1 MKINDKNSTMNQ
13 RRLFL
18 FLLSICL
25 SKASFS
31 QTIKEPVDYV
41 DPFMGTSNSRW
52 MLGPYATMPY
62 GMVQLGPDNQGADQ
76 GYNWMAGYEYA
87 INSVDGFSH
96 LHAWT
101 MAGLRIMPATADL
114 VYQNRPTDA
123 PYKGANAGYH
133 SRILKET
140 EKAAPGYY
148 SVYLYDHEVQ
158 AEMAVTTRCGL
169 QRYTFPEKKESRI
182 LIDLQFPAE
191 YNFNV
196 TDARITKVSD
206 TEIEGYATSSTA
218 GFNDYKLCF
227 VLQFSKPFQSMNTWV
242 DNSLKRN
249 NNQVTG
255 KGDIGAFV
263 SYSTVKDEQIY
274 VRSGI
279 SLVSIEQAR
288 LNLQTEMMPFGWNID
303 AVKKNAR
310 DTWNQLLSGIRVEG
324 GTEEDKVKFYTN
336 LYRVFAAKQTWND
349 VNGKYL
355 DAAEKEQMLKYCKN
369 IYGGDAFWNTFW
381 NSNAVLSLVAPDI
394 MENWVGTQLEMYEHT
409 GWTSKGPA
417 GIEYSGIMEGSHE
430 IALMVA
436 AFQKGIIKDKAT
448 AEKIFEAAKFMMT
461 HEGVD
466 IYGGAAGNP
475 QLNEYIRYGYVP
487 YNRGKTN
494 KTLDYA
500 FDDYCVAQMAKA
512 LDKKEDYHYFTRR
525 SMNYKNVF
533 HPGLKY
539 VVPKHENG
547 EWKPDYDEF
556 SNYSFVEGNGWEYS
570 FYIPHDV
577 NGLVKL
583 MGKDLFAHR
592 LTDGFEKSVA
602 YKFAAHALDR
612 TTGERA
618 EFYINQGNEINMQ
631 APFLFNYCDKPW
643 LTQKWSRAILDS
655 YYGSTAYAAW
665 EGDEDEGQM
674 GAWFVM
680 SAIGLFEMRGGTET
694 RPELDLTS
702 PLFNKI
708 TIRLDNRYFKGKTFV
723 IEAHNNSK
731 DNIYIQS
738 ATLNG
743 KPLHGTRLFF
753 DQVSAGGKLVLEMGP
768 TPATRNKNIL

>member
-1 MKINDKNSTMNQ
+1 MKLIK
-13 RRLFL
+13 LFT
-18 FLLSICL
+18 FFWTLSL
-25 SKASFS
+25 SSLSFS

-62 GMVQLGPDNQGADQ
+62 GMIQLGPDNQGSDQ

-87 INSVDGFSH
+87 INSVAGFSH

-101 MAGLRIMPATADL
+101 MAGLRIMPTTADL
-114 VYQNRPTDA
+114 VYKNQPTDA

-140 EKAAPGYY
+140 EKASPGFY

-158 AEMAVTTRCGL
+158 ADIAVTTRCGL

-182 LIDLQFPAE
+182 MIDLLFPAE
-191 YNFNV
+191 YNFDVNE
-196 TDARITKVSD
+196 ARITKISD
-206 TEIEGYATSSTA
+206 TEIEGYAVSSTA

-227 VLQFSKPFQSMNTWV
+227 VLQFDKPFQHMNTWV
-242 DNSLKRN
+242 DGKLKRN
-249 NNQVTG
+249 NNEVSG
-255 KGDIGAFV
+255 KGNVGAFV
-263 SYSTVKDEQIY
+263 SYSTKKGEQVY

-288 LNLQTEMMPFGWNID
+288 LNLKTEMEPFGWNMD

-310 DTWNQLLSGIRVEG
+310 DTWNKLLSTIQVEG
-324 GTEEDKVKFYTN
+324 GTAEDKVKFYTN

-349 VNGKYL
+349 VNGKYV
-355 DAAEKEQMLKYCKN
+355 DAAEKVQTLKYSKN

-381 NSNAVLSLVAPDI
+381 NSNAVLSLIAPDI
-394 MENWVGTQLEMYEHT
+394 MENWAGSQLEMYEHT
-409 GWTSKGPA
+409 GWTNKGPA
-417 GIEYSGIMEGSHE
+417 GLEYSGIMEGSHE

-436 AFQKGIIKDKAT
+436 AFQKGIIKDKMV
-448 AEKIFEAAKFMMT
+448 AEKIFEAAKFMMM

-466 IYGGAAGNP
+466 IYGGSAGNP
-475 QLNEYIRYGYVP
+475 QLNDYMKFGFVP
-487 YNRGKTN
+487 YDRGKTN
-494 KTLDYA
+494 KTLDYS

-512 LDKKEDYHYFTRR
+512 LGKNDDFNYFMKR

-533 HPGLKY
+533 HPELKF
-539 VVPKHENG
+539 VVPKDSKG
-547 EWKPDYDEF
+547 KWIPDYDEF
-556 SNYSFVEGNGWEYS
+556 SNESFVEGNGWEYS

-577 NGLVKL
+577 DGLVKL
-583 MGKDLFAHR
+583 MGKGLFNKR
-592 LTDGFEKSVA
+592 LNDGFEKSTE

-618 EFYINQGNEINMQ
+618 EFYINQGNEVNMQ
-631 APFLFNYCDKPW
+631 APFLFNYSGKPW
-643 LTQKWSRAILDS
+643 LTQKWSRAILES
-655 YYGSTAYAAW
+655 FYGSTPYSAW

-674 GAWFVM
+674 GGWFVM
-680 SAIGLFEMRGGTET
+680 SAMGLFEMRGGTET

-708 TIRLDNRYFKGKTFV
+708 TIKLDSRYFKGKEFV
-723 IEAHNNSK
+723 IEAHKNSK
-731 DNIYIQS
+731 ENIYIQS
-738 ATLNG
+738 VKLNG
-743 KPLHGTRLFF
+743 KPLKGTRFFF
-753 DQVSAGGKLVLEMGP
+753 DQIANGGKLELEMGSKP
-768 TPATRNKNIL
+768 NEKIF